1 MFLDKQNGKSPVLV
15 ELVTSSPDMKGPR
28 STGVGMRVEDV
39 LSAFRD
45 AGGEE
50 NANGVRNLYTLRTTD
65 TGALGILTREDEGK
79 YHIGYYYHLTIG
91 AWLELSYYSE
101 GGLITRM
108 EWMWYMS
115 Q

>member
-1 MFLDKQNGKSPVLV
+1 
-15 ELVTSSPDMKGPR
+15 
-28 STGVGMRVEDV
+28 MRVEDV

-50 NANGVRNLYTLRTTD
+50 NTKGVRNLYTLNMTN
-65 TGALGILTREDEGK
+65 TGALGILTRTGEGE
-79 YHIGYYYHLTIG
+79 YHIGYYYHMDTG

-101 GGLITRM
+101 NGLITRM

-115 Q
+115 R